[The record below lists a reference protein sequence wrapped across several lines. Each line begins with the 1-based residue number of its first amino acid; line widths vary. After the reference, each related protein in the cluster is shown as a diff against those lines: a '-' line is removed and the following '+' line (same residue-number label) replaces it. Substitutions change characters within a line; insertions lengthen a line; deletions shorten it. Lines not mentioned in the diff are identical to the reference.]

1 MTDTVLAREAVVNL
15 FESLDCSDG
24 AIGAPDPLMDGFIS
38 KVEFD
43 HLGGLGDT
51 SENVRISEGETRDYR
66 RWHSVNGRV
75 SRDGW
80 NFAFQGE
87 WGTYGPFSNADDV
100 LRLNVWAG
108 TCPVPDDVSYAFDL
122 EHDRYVAQAALA
134 RLYVAAAA
142 LRGVCDE
149 VIAEVARIGSVD
161 GIMEQIDRL
170 KSAR

>member
-1 MTDTVLAREAVVNL
+1 MTDTALARTAVVMM

-24 AIGAPDPLMDGFIS
+24 AVGKPDPLMDGFIS
-38 KVEFD
+38 QVEFD

-51 SENVRISEGETRDYR
+51 PENVRISEGETRDYR

-75 SRDGW
+75 SHDGW

-87 WGTYGPFSNADDV
+87 WGTYGPFSDVDDV

-108 TCPVPDDVSYAFDL
+108 TSPVPDDVSYAFDL
-122 EHDRYVAQAALA
+122 EHDRYVAQAAIA
-134 RLYVAAAA
+134 RLYIAAAA
-142 LRGVCDE
+142 LRGISDE

-161 GIMEQIDRL
+161 DVVEQIDRL